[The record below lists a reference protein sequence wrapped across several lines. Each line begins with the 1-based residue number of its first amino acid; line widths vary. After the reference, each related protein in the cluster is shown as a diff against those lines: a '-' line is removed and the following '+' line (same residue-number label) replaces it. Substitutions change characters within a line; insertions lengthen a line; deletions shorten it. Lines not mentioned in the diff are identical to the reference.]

1 MVSRRWQLPTISI
14 GSTKGFVD
22 DQCGAIPYRVDY
34 SYTGKQYIYD
44 TSKKWTDDDSPGYGA
59 SYGTYEQLAVAGNTF
74 DYPYTHGS
82 AISEA
87 GYSFSS
93 SSVEAVEEGSVSLGD
108 FSAIDLI
115 LGKQLRRTDS
125 LTDKEEFHTISKSL
139 QSRLSQ
145 YLSESKGLFV
155 SGAYVAKDLYG
166 KGDGAD
172 SAFAADRLKILW
184 RTDRAARCCN
194 TTGVYSPV
202 LDMEGLECD
211 NISDKINA
219 TRYTLQSVDALEPRA
234 ENCYTVMRYNENSMS
249 AAVAYKGEY
258 RAVVAGFP
266 FETISKRDERTQLMH
281 RILTFL
287 HSK

>member
-1 MVSRRWQLPTISI
+1 M
-14 GSTKGFVD
+14 
-22 DQCGAIPYRVDY
+22 
-34 SYTGKQYIYD
+34 
-44 TSKKWTDDDSPGYGA
+44 
-59 SYGTYEQLAVAGNTF
+59 
-74 DYPYTHGS
+74 
-82 AISEA
+82 
-87 GYSFSS
+87 
-93 SSVEAVEEGSVSLGD
+93 
-108 FSAIDLI
+108 
-115 LGKQLRRTDS
+115 
-125 LTDKEEFHTISKSL
+125 
-139 QSRLSQ
+139 
-145 YLSESKGLFV
+145 
-155 SGAYVAKDLYG
+155 AKDLYE

-172 SAFAADRLKILW
+172 SAFAADKLKILW

-219 TRYTLQSVDALEPRA
+219 TRYALQSVDALEPRA
-234 ENCYTVMRYNENSMS
+234 ENCYTVMRYDENSMS

-266 FETISKRDERTQLMH
+266 FETIAKRDERTQLMR